1 MDTRQATA
9 LAGELE
15 TTLGLLHDLVGEL
28 HRARTDWSGVGR
40 VQELLTTLRSRPDLN
55 ALPRVLLAAY
65 TTISDALSGIRLTR
79 EAIHT
84 HTVQRLH
91 DSHNKLTEVS
101 SATES
106 ATMEMMN
113 GLERS
118 LAIIAEL
125 EHGKVA
131 DPASFDRLR
140 DEVNQMFNH
149 LQFQDITTQQLA
161 GVAQFL
167 DDIEL
172 RIAGVVGLFDHALG
186 GPAQADPAAAPVHL
200 DSRNLAFNPDAS
212 VRETEARQALIDAAF
227 GPKGAAA
234 PSGHVPA

>member
-15 TTLGLLHDLVGEL
+15 TTLALLQELVGEL
-28 HRARTDWSGVGR
+28 GRVREDWSGRGR
-40 VQELLTTLRSRPDLN
+40 VQEILDTLRRRPDLN

-91 DSHNKLTEVS
+91 DSHNKLNEVS

-113 GLERS
+113 GLDRS

-125 EHGKVA
+125 EQGKVS
-131 DPASFDRLR
+131 DPAAFDRLR
-140 DEVNQMFNH
+140 DEVNGMFNH

-172 RIAGVVGLFDHALG
+172 RIAGVVGLFDTALG
-186 GPAQADPAAAPVHL
+186 GPGPEDPGAPAARL

-212 VRETEARQALIDAAF
+212 LNETEARQAMIDAAF
-227 GPKGAAA
+227 GPRCTPA
-234 PSGHVPA
+234 PTGTVPA

>member
-15 TTLGLLHDLVGEL
+15 TTLALLQDLVAEL
-28 HRARTDWSGVGR
+28 GRVRDDWSGSGR
-40 VQELLTTLRSRPDLN
+40 VQELLETLRRRPDLN
-55 ALPRVLLAAY
+55 ALPRVLLMAY

-91 DSHNKLTEVS
+91 DSHSKLTEVS
-101 SATES
+101 TATES

-113 GLERS
+113 GLDRS

-125 EHGKVA
+125 EQGKVS
-131 DPASFDRLR
+131 DPALFDRLR
-140 DEVNQMFNH
+140 DEVNGMFNH

-172 RIAGVVGLFDHALG
+172 RIAGVVGLFDTALG
-186 GPAQADPAAAPVHL
+186 GPGQAGVSAAPL

-212 VRETEARQALIDAAF
+212 LRETEARQALIDAAF
-227 GPKGAAA
+227 GPRT
-234 PSGHVPA
+234 VPAAGGTVPA